1 MNVEIFNELTK
12 AIETK
17 NNALIKDTLSK
28 KNPAD
33 VSNIIIRFKEDEI
46 CEILSALTN
55 EITAE
60 IILELPED
68 IRANVLT
75 RLDNKSIL
83 SVVEEL
89 DSDDAADLISDL
101 DENKSK
107 EILKNMNPRDSNE
120 VQTLLQYGK
129 DSAGGIMQ
137 TELVQVKDSSLI
149 KDTINW
155 IRLIADDVP
164 DFYQI
169 YVTDE
174 NDKLVGII
182 LLRSLILANPSSTV
196 KSIMQPIEISVY
208 PEVDQEEVSIIFKNY
223 NLVSLPVIDKN
234 SKLLGRITSD
244 DIMQVIAE
252 EAEEDLYSLAG
263 INEYNHP
270 IYSGFISKA
279 KSRLPWIL
287 VTLCGELL
295 IAYII
300 FLYFQTTLEKFIL
313 LVAFM
318 PAVMATGGSIGIQT
332 SAIVIRALG
341 VGSININQ
349 AFKVILSELQLSL
362 VLGVICGIVAGT
374 MGFWISGETSA
385 GINFFLVIFL
395 SLSIA
400 SLMSALFGAS
410 FPLLLD
416 KYKSDPVNGS
426 GPFVTMANDI
436 FSAISYLLIAVL
448 IMEL

>member
-1 MNVEIFNELTK
+1 MNIEIFNELTK

-17 NNALIKDTLSK
+17 DNVLIKDILSN

-33 VSNIIIRFKEDEI
+33 ICNVIIRFSEDEI
-46 CEILSALTN
+46 CEILSTLTN
-55 EITAE
+55 EIAAE

-68 IRANVLT
+68 IRTNILT
-75 RLDNKSIL
+75 KLDNKSIL
-83 SVVEEL
+83 SLVEEL

-101 DENKSK
+101 DEDKSK
-107 EILKNMNPRDSNE
+107 EILENMNPRDSSE
-120 VQTLLQYGK
+120 VQTLLQYSK

-149 KDTINW
+149 KDAINW
-155 IRLIADDVP
+155 IRLVADEVT

-169 YVTDE
+169 YVTNE
-174 NDKLVGII
+174 NDKLVGLI
-182 LLRSLILANPSSTV
+182 LLRSLILADPSSNV

-208 PEVDQEEVSIIFKNY
+208 PEIDQEEVSIIFKNY
-223 NLVSLPVIDKN
+223 NLVSLPVIDRN

-244 DIMQVIAE
+244 DIMQVITE

-263 INEYNHP
+263 VNEYNHP

-279 KSRLPWIL
+279 KSRLPWLLI
-287 VTLCGELL
+287 TLCGELI

-300 FLYFQTTLEKFIL
+300 FLYFQTTLES
-313 LVAFM
+313 V
-318 PAVMATGGSIGIQT
+318 GIQT

-341 VGSININQ
+341 TGSININQ
-349 AFKVILSELQLSL
+349 SFKVILSELQLSL
-362 VLGVICGIVAGT
+362 VLGIICGIVAGV
-374 MGFWISGETSA
+374 MGFWITGETSS
-385 GINFFLVIFL
+385 GINFFFVIFL

-400 SLMSALFGAS
+400 SVASALFGAS

-416 KYKSDPVNGS
+416 KYKSDPANGS
-426 GPFVTMANDI
+426 GPFVTMANDM
-436 FSAISYLLIAVL
+436 FSAIAYLLIAVL
-448 IMEL
+448 IM

>member
-1 MNVEIFNELTK
+1 MNIEIFNELTK

-17 NNALIKDTLSK
+17 DNVLIKDILSN

-33 VSNIIIRFKEDEI
+33 ICNVIIRFSEDEI
-46 CEILSALTN
+46 CEILSTLTN
-55 EITAE
+55 EIAAE

-68 IRANVLT
+68 IRTNILT
-75 RLDNKSIL
+75 KLDNKSIL
-83 SVVEEL
+83 SLVEEL

-101 DENKSK
+101 DEDKSK
-107 EILKNMNPRDSNE
+107 EILENMNPRDSSE
-120 VQTLLQYGK
+120 VQTLLQYSK

-149 KDTINW
+149 KDAINW
-155 IRLIADDVP
+155 IRLVADEVT

-169 YVTDE
+169 YVTNE
-174 NDKLVGII
+174 NDKLVGLI
-182 LLRSLILANPSSTV
+182 LLRSLILADPSSNV

-208 PEVDQEEVSIIFKNY
+208 PEIDQEEVSIIFKNY
-223 NLVSLPVIDKN
+223 NLVSLPVIDRN

-244 DIMQVIAE
+244 DIMQVITE

-263 INEYNHP
+263 VNEYNHP

-279 KSRLPWIL
+279 KSRLPWLLI
-287 VTLCGELL
+287 TLCGELI

-313 LVAFM
+313 LAAFM
-318 PAVMATGGSIGIQT
+318 PAVMAIGGSVGIQT

-341 VGSININQ
+341 TGSININQ
-349 AFKVILSELQLSL
+349 SFKVILSELQLSL
-362 VLGVICGIVAGT
+362 VLGIICGIVAGV
-374 MGFWISGETSA
+374 MGFWITGETSS
-385 GINFFLVIFL
+385 GINFFFVIFL

-400 SLMSALFGAS
+400 SVASALFGAS

-416 KYKSDPVNGS
+416 KYKSDPANGS
-426 GPFVTMANDI
+426 GPFVTMANDM
-436 FSAISYLLIAVL
+436 FSAIAYLLIAVL
-448 IMEL
+448 IM

>member
-1 MNVEIFNELTK
+1 MNIEIFNELTK

-17 NNALIKDTLSK
+17 DNVLIKDILSN

-33 VSNIIIRFKEDEI
+33 ICNVIIRFSEDEI
-46 CEILSALTN
+46 CEILSTLTN
-55 EITAE
+55 EIAAE

-68 IRANVLT
+68 IRTNILT
-75 RLDNKSIL
+75 KLDNKSIL
-83 SVVEEL
+83 SLVEEL

-101 DENKSK
+101 DEDKSK
-107 EILKNMNPRDSNE
+107 EILENMNPRDSSE
-120 VQTLLQYGK
+120 VQTLLQYSK

-149 KDTINW
+149 KDAINW
-155 IRLIADDVP
+155 IRLVADEVT

-169 YVTDE
+169 YVTNE
-174 NDKLVGII
+174 NDKLVGLI
-182 LLRSLILANPSSTV
+182 LLRSLILADPSSNV

-208 PEVDQEEVSIIFKNY
+208 PEIDQEEVSIIFKNY
-223 NLVSLPVIDKN
+223 NLVSLPVIDRN

-244 DIMQVIAE
+244 DIMQVITE

-263 INEYNHP
+263 VNEYNHP

-279 KSRLPWIL
+279 KSRLPWLLI
-287 VTLCGELL
+287 TLCGELI

-313 LVAFM
+313 LAAFM
-318 PAVMATGGSIGIQT
+318 PAVMAIGGSVGIQT

-341 VGSININQ
+341 TGSININQ
-349 AFKVILSELQLSL
+349 SFKVILSELQLSL
-362 VLGVICGIVAGT
+362 VLGIICGIVAGV
-374 MGFWISGETSA
+374 MGFWITGETGS
-385 GINFFLVIFL
+385 GINFFFVIFL

-400 SLMSALFGAS
+400 SVASALFGAS

-416 KYKSDPVNGS
+416 KYKSDPANGS
-426 GPFVTMANDI
+426 GPFVTMANDM
-436 FSAISYLLIAVL
+436 FSAIAYLLIAVL
-448 IMEL
+448 IM

>member
-1 MNVEIFNELTK
+1 MNIEIFNELTK

-17 NNALIKDTLSK
+17 DNVLIKDILSN

-33 VSNIIIRFKEDEI
+33 ICNVIIRFSEDEI
-46 CEILSALTN
+46 CEILSTLTN

-68 IRANVLT
+68 IRTNILT
-75 RLDNKSIL
+75 KLDNKSIL
-83 SVVEEL
+83 SLVEEL

-101 DENKSK
+101 DEDKSK
-107 EILKNMNPRDSNE
+107 EILENMNPRDSSE
-120 VQTLLQYGK
+120 VQTLLQYSK

-149 KDTINW
+149 KDAINW
-155 IRLIADDVP
+155 IRLVADEVT

-169 YVTDE
+169 YVTNE
-174 NDKLVGII
+174 NDKLVGLI
-182 LLRSLILANPSSTV
+182 LLRSLILADPSSNV

-208 PEVDQEEVSIIFKNY
+208 PEIDQEEVSIIFKNY
-223 NLVSLPVIDKN
+223 NLVSLPVIDRN

-244 DIMQVIAE
+244 DIMQVITE

-263 INEYNHP
+263 VNEYNHP

-279 KSRLPWIL
+279 KSRLPWLLI
-287 VTLCGELL
+287 TLCCELI

-313 LVAFM
+313 LAAFM
-318 PAVMATGGSIGIQT
+318 PAVMAIGGSVGIQT

-341 VGSININQ
+341 TGSININQ
-349 AFKVILSELQLSL
+349 SFKVILSELQLSL
-362 VLGVICGIVAGT
+362 VLGIICGIVAGV
-374 MGFWISGETSA
+374 MGFWITGETSS
-385 GINFFLVIFL
+385 GINFFFVIFL

-400 SLMSALFGAS
+400 SVASALFGAS

-416 KYKSDPVNGS
+416 KYKSDPANGS
-426 GPFVTMANDI
+426 GPFVTMANDM
-436 FSAISYLLIAVL
+436 FSAIAYLLIAVL
-448 IMEL
+448 IM